1 MKPLARSAGVADPLT
16 GWANAI
22 TSSSRSENPMEP
34 TDPATVFEIW
44 GAFLTL
50 AGAFLIGGGVALA
63 EAIKAVR
70 RYGNRRK
77 RGTGWTA
84 RT

>member
-1 MKPLARSAGVADPLT
+1 
-16 GWANAI
+16 
-22 TSSSRSENPMEP
+22 MEP

-44 GAFLTL
+44 GAFLIL